1 MIRTTNYVLPPQ
13 MCEIVADI
21 HDLLTEEIDFFNEY
35 SLDMGIYL
43 LKQMAWMVSR
53 KCTRN

>member
-1 MIRTTNYVLPPQ
+1 